1 MPKIDVAGVVTRKG
15 SLYPE
20 PFRNMARNRIKQRLG
35 EAAGISDFG
44 VNLVRLP
51 PGEWSSQRHWHSHEE
66 EFVYVLSGEVTMITD
81 AGEEVLRAGD
91 CAGFPKATPDG
102 HHLINRSE
110 SDAVY
115 LEIGT
120 RDDADVTQYPD
131 IDMRFADQR
140 YTKKDG
146 TPY

>member
-1 MPKIDVAGVVTRKG
+1 
-15 SLYPE
+15 
-20 PFRNMARNRIKQRLG
+20 MARNRIKQRLG